1 MSEEFLQ
8 YIWENSLFETAGLLT
23 TNGLPLEIINTGKRN
38 TDSGPDFFNAW
49 VKIDGTI
56 WVGNVEI
63 HRLASDWERHNHN
76 ADNAYN
82 NVILHVAEIMDK
94 PIFRSNGEEIPAVV
108 LRYPVALKTNYQK
121 LLDAKTWISCQSQFH
136 KIDPI
141 VLQLGFNRLMIE
153 RLEDKTSEITERL
166 NQNNHNWNET
176 FYQELA
182 RMFGFKV
189 NAVPFELL
197 AKATPE
203 SILAK
208 HKNSLFQLEA
218 LLFGNSGLLNDQLL
232 GDDYFM
238 ELRKEYSFLY
248 QKYKLKPIES
258 HLWKFM
264 RLRPGNFPT
273 IRISQF
279 AALIFR
285 SNGLFSK
292 IIAIEHL
299 DELQQLLKV
308 EASEYWNSHFSFN
321 KNSTLKLAKELG
333 LSSINTL
340 IINVVIPFLF
350 VFGESQNKENLKNRS
365 LEFLEQLPA
374 EDNSI
379 IGKWSGLGV
388 ESRSAFESQALLQLK
403 RKLLIHKNELN
414 YDNTSNFIVHRACLD
429 GWFGRNR
436 KCYRRINWR

>member
-1 MSEEFLQ
+1 MPEEFLQ
-8 YIWENSLFETAGLLT
+8 YIWENNLFETGNLKTSGGQL
-23 TNGLPLEIINTGKRN
+23 LEIISTGRRN
-38 TDSGPDFFNAW
+38 TDSGPDFFNAR

-63 HRLASDWERHNHN
+63 HRLASDWERHNHT
-76 ADNAYN
+76 ADAAYN
-82 NVILHVAEIMDK
+82 NVILHVAEIIDK
-94 PIFRSNGEEIPAVV
+94 PVFRSNGEEIPAVV
-108 LRYPVALKTNYQK
+108 LRYPVSLKINYQK
-121 LLDAKTWISCQSQFH
+121 LLDAKTWIACQSQFH

-153 RLEDKTSEITERL
+153 RLEDKTSEITARL
-166 NQNNHNWNET
+166 IQNNHNWNET

-203 SILAK
+203 NILAK

-248 QKYKLKPIES
+248 QKYKLKPIQS

-279 AALIFR
+279 AALIFK

-292 IIAIEHL
+292 ITTIEHL
-299 DELQQLLKV
+299 DELQQLFKV

-321 KNSTLKLAKELG
+321 KNSTSKPAKELG
-333 LSSINTL
+333 LISINTL

-350 VFGESQNKENLKNRS
+350 VFGESQNKEYLKNRS

-374 EDNSI
+374 EENSI
-379 IGKWSGLGV
+379 IGKWEALGV
-388 ESRSAFESQALLQLK
+388 ESKSAFESQALLQLK
-403 RKLLIHKNELN
+403 NKYCERKKCLN
-414 YDNTSNFIVHRACLD
+414 CQIGVKLVKAIETNQ
-429 GWFGRNR
+429 
-436 KCYRRINWR
+436 